1 MSLTSAR
8 PLGDCEDL
16 VRELMPT
23 ARRIARSYHA
33 PRQQEDLEQ
42 VAYLALVKAARRYEP
57 ERGRSFPAYAIPTI
71 YGELK
76 RHFRDH
82 GWDVHVP
89 RLLQERA
96 LEAQRAAARL
106 AGELGRTPT
115 VEELSEWLGWDARDA
130 LRAADAR
137 DAASLDRPLGA
148 DGEETLER
156 LHGETDGGYERVERR
171 AVLER
176 LLWTLVPLEREVVA
190 LHYLAELSQAEVAAR
205 LGLSPAR
212 VSRVLREAI
221 RRMSEQVRADAA
233 QARTRATSRRRSA
246 ADVYGPVCT

>member
-1 MSLTSAR
+1 
-8 PLGDCEDL
+8 
-16 VRELMPT
+16 MPT

-42 VAYLALVKAARRYEP
+42 VAYLALVKAARRYSP
-57 ERGRSFPAYAIPTI
+57 DRGGSFPAYAIPTI

-89 RLLQERA
+89 RLLQEQA
-96 LEAQRAAARL
+96 LEAQRAATRL
-106 AGELGRTPT
+106 AGELGRKPT

-130 LRAADAR
+130 IRAARAR
-137 DAASLDRPLGA
+137 DAASLDRPLTA
-148 DGEETLER
+148 DGEDALDR
-156 LHGETDGGYERVERR
+156 LHGETDDGYERVERR

-176 LLWTLVPLEREVVA
+176 LLCTLAPLEREAVT
-190 LHYLAELSQAEVAAR
+190 LHYLGELSQAEVAAR

-212 VSRVLREAI
+212 VSRMLRQAI
-221 RRMSEQVRADAA
+221 RQMAEQARADAA
-233 QARTRATSRRRSA
+233 QARARSTSRRRSA